1 MRFVATKTLDQQS
14 YLMLHRTR
22 HLFIRPQTAVI
33 NAIRGPPAEFGIVA
47 PVGRNGVEH
56 LLNISS
62 PIAVTDG
69 YPAGLRSVVCGL
81 SQVHEPTDHCLV
93 RLSSGRNGIKP
104 MQTTKP
110 RKITVC
116 RVQRK
121 PVLHSQ
127 CSQVSV

>member
-14 YLMLHRTR
+14 YLMLHAPAICS
-22 HLFIRPQTAVI
+22 FVNRPQVI
-33 NAIRGPPAEFGIVA
+33 NAIRGHLAEFGIVA

-56 LLNISS
+56 LLSIMADRSDRRLPGGTKERGMRPVSS
-62 PIAVTDG
+62 TRA
-69 YPAGLRSVVCGL
+69 
-81 SQVHEPTDHCLV
+81 TDHSLV
-93 RLSSGRNGIKP
+93 RLSSGRDGIKP

-110 RKITVC
+110 RKITV
-116 RVQRK
+116 RRPQRK